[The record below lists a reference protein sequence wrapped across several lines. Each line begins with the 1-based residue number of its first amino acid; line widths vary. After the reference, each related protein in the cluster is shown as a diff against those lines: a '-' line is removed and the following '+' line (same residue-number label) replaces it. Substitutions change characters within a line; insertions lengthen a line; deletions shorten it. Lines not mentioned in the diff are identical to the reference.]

1 MLRRQ
6 GIYWAVLL
14 CSLCAA
20 SGLRGWLPPG
30 LAVRALPRRSVL
42 SETMTDN
49 VVVETVKLMAVFNTD
64 ALNISASQPFGK
76 VVNSV
81 QEARDEV
88 LSLVKATGTPLA
100 EFERFRLDY
109 LAKYLES
116 KHVPIHTGQFLSLAI
131 GGEWHCQY
139 TNALLSRADETLRCR
154 VTQYVEPGANHSH
167 GSIVNR
173 VYWKVEREK
182 DSGQGQLEVRCRYT
196 VNPKGTLS
204 VSLEEHILNIDELP
218 NDPEEVL
225 MTIQRTIPFE
235 FFDPDGAVL
244 QTAYVDPS
252 LRITRVAGAHFR
264 NLFEVFTKES

>member
-6 GIYWAVLL
+6 GLYWAVLL
-14 CSLCAA
+14 YSLCAV
-20 SGLRGWLPPG
+20 SGLRGWLAPG
-30 LAVRALPRRSVL
+30 LAVRAHPLRSTQTENNEV
-42 SETMTDN
+42 M
-49 VVVETVKLMAVFNTD
+49 ETVKLVAVFNTD
-64 ALNISASQPFGK
+64 ALNISASRPFGA

-88 LSLVKATGTPLA
+88 LSLVKSTTSTPLV

-109 LAKYLES
+109 LVKYLES

-139 TNALLSRADETLRCR
+139 TNALLSRADETLRCQ
-154 VTQYVEPGANHSH
+154 VTQQFEPGANHSH

-173 VYWKVEREK
+173 VFWKVEREK
-182 DSGQGQLEVRCRYT
+182 DAGRGQLEVRCRYT

-252 LRITRVAGAHFR
+252 LRITRVAGPHFR
-264 NLFEVFTKES
+264 NLYEIFTKES